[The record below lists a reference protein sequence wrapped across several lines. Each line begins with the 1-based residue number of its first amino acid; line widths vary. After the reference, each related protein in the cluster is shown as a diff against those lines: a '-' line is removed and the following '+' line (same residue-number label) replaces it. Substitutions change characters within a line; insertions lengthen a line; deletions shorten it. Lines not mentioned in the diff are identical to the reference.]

1 VDVSAETKLAILH
14 YSPNSLPA
22 IGVLADLVE
31 RLVVVVGCRV
41 VEESHRLAAIYPI
54 LPTLKT
60 LNLFN
65 VFFCFQVRIN

>member
-1 VDVSAETKLAILH
+1 MGVSAETKLTILH